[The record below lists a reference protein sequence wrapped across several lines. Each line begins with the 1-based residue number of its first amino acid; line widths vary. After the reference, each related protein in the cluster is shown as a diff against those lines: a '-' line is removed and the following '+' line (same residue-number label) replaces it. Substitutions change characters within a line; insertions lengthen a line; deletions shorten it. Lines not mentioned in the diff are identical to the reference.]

1 MTEKG
6 AQPREEN
13 SKNWARI
20 GKKRKAEKNEK
31 GERKMRAKTGREKQ
45 VAQRHQVSSAVESG
59 TLARP

>member
-45 VAQRHQVSSAVESG
+45 VAQKKG
-59 TLARP
+59 